1 MNDQEQAAVRATD
14 TSAKSN
20 RRKSVKQF
28 IIFAI
33 VGVSNTAVDFIIFWL
48 LIQLS
53 VHYII
58 ANIVAY
64 SMGMLNSYI
73 WNNAITFRSNDRHRD
88 IIAVK
93 RMIRFIIWNGC
104 MLLVSSMLIYAVIE
118 FAQWHA
124 LISKLV
130 VTIVILMIQFIG
142 SKKWVFKDRREN

>member
-20 RRKSVKQF
+20 RRKSMKQF

-33 VGVSNTAVDFIIFWL
+33 VGVSNTVVDFIIFWL

-64 SMGMLNSYI
+64 SIGMLNSYI
-73 WNNAITFRSNDRHRD
+73 WNNAITFRSNDRHRY

-104 MLLVSSMLIYAVIE
+104 MLLVSS
-118 FAQWHA
+118 
-124 LISKLV
+124 
-130 VTIVILMIQFIG
+130 
-142 SKKWVFKDRREN
+142 